1 MTKDDR
7 TIALVKDIVSK
18 KILCARRNCMSDA
31 TFNLSILMLDTIH
44 SWRNQTSDITVQ
56 KLRKILDAAYNEYD
70 WTTFD
75 CNPEFVAFKM
85 ELSLALRKQKNEGK

>member
-7 TIALVKDIVSK
+7 TIANVKDIVSK

-31 TFNLSILMLDTIH
+31 TFDLSVLMLDTIH
-44 SWRNQTSDITVQ
+44 SWRNQTPDITVQ
-56 KLRKILDAAYNEYD
+56 KLRKILDTAYNEYA

-75 CNPEFVAFKM
+75 CNPEFVAFKN
-85 ELSLALRKQKNEGK
+85 ELSLALGKQKNE